1 MKKLASALPIVDWL
15 KGYRADTL
23 ISDGLAAVIVT
34 LMLVP
39 QALAY
44 ALLAGLPPE
53 VGLYA
58 SMIPLVV
65 YALFGTSATLA
76 VGPVA
81 VASLMT
87 ASALGGIAATGSPEY
102 VGAALVLATLSGLI
116 LFAMGVLRLG
126 FIANFLSHPVISGFV
141 TASGILIG
149 ASQLGH
155 ILGIQGGGHN
165 LLEMG
170 ENLLGGLRS
179 FNPITLFIGGGT
191 LLYLFLCRR
200 YLKNWLTRLG
210 LSARLADI
218 LTKAAP
224 VSAVIATTAAAWY
237 FNVGAQGVNLV
248 GQVPSGLPSIS
259 LPPMER
265 EIWAT
270 LIPAAILISLV
281 GFVESVS
288 VAQTLAAKRRQRVD
302 PNSELIAL
310 GLANVGAGI
319 SGGSPVSGG
328 FSRSVVNFEAG
339 AQTPLAG
346 MFTALGIAIATLTL
360 TGVLAFLPKAT
371 LAATIMIAVS
381 TLIDFKA
388 IGRTFRYSKADA
400 TAMLATI
407 ALTLVHGVETGILA
421 GVGLSIGIYLY
432 RTSRPHSAVVGRLP
446 GSEHFRNVK
455 RHEVETD
462 EKTII
467 LRVDESLYFANA
479 RYLEETILSLTAERP
494 NTQNLVLACQAVNS
508 IDASALES
516 LEAINGRLK
525 AMGINLHLCEVKG
538 PVMDGLRRT
547 HFCDELTGKVFLS
560 TYDAW
565 KALISAPE
573 STNSKLKTA

>member
-1 MKKLASALPIVDWL
+1 LTVKRIAAYLPIVDWL
-15 KGYRADTL
+15 KGYRGDTL
-23 ISDGLAAVIVT
+23 LSDGLAAVIVT

-87 ASALGGIAATGSPEY
+87 ASALGGVAVTGSPEY

-141 TASGILIG
+141 TASGILIAG
-149 ASQLGH
+149 SQLGH
-155 ILGIQGGGHN
+155 VLGIQGGGHN
-165 LLEMG
+165 LIEMG
-170 ENLLGGLRS
+170 ANLISQFGS
-179 FNPITLFIGGGT
+179 FNLITFAIGAGT
-191 LLYLFLCRR
+191 LLYLFLCRQ
-200 YLKNWLTRLG
+200 YLKNALVGLG
-210 LSARLADI
+210 LAPRGADI
-218 LTKAAP
+218 VAKAAP
-224 VSAVIATTAAAWY
+224 VSAVIVTTAAAWH
-237 FNVGAQGVNLV
+237 FNLGSAGVNLV
-248 GQVPSGLPSIS
+248 GQVPSGLPEIR
-259 LPPMER
+259 LPSMDPS
-265 EIWAT
+265 IWAA
-270 LIPAAILISLV
+270 LVPAAVLISLV

-288 VAQTLAAKRRQRVD
+288 IAQTLAAKRRQRID
-302 PNSELIAL
+302 PNSELIAM
-310 GLANVGAGI
+310 GLANIGSGV

-328 FSRSVVNFEAG
+328 FSRSVVNYEAG
-339 AQTPLAG
+339 ARTPLAG
-346 MFTALGIAIATLTL
+346 MFTAVGIALATLTL
-360 TGVLAFLPKAT
+360 TGILAFLPKAT

-381 TLIDFKA
+381 TLIDVKA
-388 IGRTFRYSKADA
+388 IGRTFHYSKADFA
-400 TAMLATI
+400 AMLATI
-407 ALTLVHGVETGILA
+407 VLTLIQGVEAGILV

-432 RTSRPHSAVVGRLP
+432 RTSRPHSAIVGRVP
-446 GSEHFRNVK
+446 GTEHFRNVE
-455 RHEVETD
+455 RHTVETD
-462 EKTII
+462 EKSVV

-479 RYLEETILSLTAERP
+479 RYLEETVMALTSQQP
-494 NTQNLVLACQAVNS
+494 KMKNLVLACQAVNT

-525 AMGINLHLCEVKG
+525 AMDIRLHMCEVKG

-547 HFCDELTGKVFLS
+547 HFCEELTGQVFLS

-565 KALISAPE
+565 KTLCLS
-573 STNSKLKTA
+573 